1 MTLRHV
7 IEDINENPHRERD
20 FYEYPAL
27 YDFYHSRMLDRDRQV
42 NLLERYQPDDANR
55 VLEFGCGTGPL
66 LTRIEDEYEEVL
78 GVDADERMLES
89 ARKHVSEA
97 DVLEAD
103 FTEWSAADDGR
114 VFDVAALLGGLLHLT
129 DNRDVESF
137 AKNVYES
144 LREGGTFVTF
154 FQPFTDDVDNGSTDT
169 QTVESERF
177 SVERR
182 STTALTSADGHYT
195 TTYVFTIRD
204 TVRETEAKMGSV
216 FHGRFHDP
224 DALADTFDAAG
235 FSDVEVIDSDGT
247 TIFHAVK

>member
-103 FTEWSAADDGR
+103 FTEWSAADDIRRRMCSPSVIRSERRRRKWGQCST
-114 VFDVAALLGGLLHLT
+114 G
-129 DNRDVESF
+129 
-137 AKNVYES
+137 
-144 LREGGTFVTF
+144 
-154 FQPFTDDVDNGSTDT
+154 GSTTRTRSQTPST
-169 QTVESERF
+169 QRDSATWKL
-177 SVERR
+177 
-182 STTALTSADGHYT
+182 STAT
-195 TTYVFTIRD
+195 
-204 TVRETEAKMGSV
+204 
-216 FHGRFHDP
+216 GRQSSTP
-224 DALADTFDAAG
+224 
-235 FSDVEVIDSDGT
+235 
-247 TIFHAVK
+247 